1 MNNIKQLM
9 AIVDERLK
17 ILGMT
22 RAELLRRAGQSQS
35 VFVMAISRN
44 APLRL
49 ETVDSI
55 SKVLGISVSVL
66 LGLDKKLPTDIQIM
80 VDMLLKIPERDRKM
94 LSLIIK
100 NYYEV
105 TLNKE

>member
-94 LSLIIK
+94 ISLIIK

>member
-1 MNNIKQLM
+1 
-9 AIVDERLK
+9 
-17 ILGMT
+17 
-22 RAELLRRAGQSQS
+22 
-35 VFVMAISRN
+35 MAISRN

-94 LSLIIK
+94 HSLIIK